1 MRDQLLDNIKKLQ
14 NRILDM
20 EPGEDYILYS
30 IKMDIL
36 ESLLESMK
44 FHYLIY
50 PILIKYLDGEI
61 SIDQMAEEISKHNK
75 EAKNGPE

>member
-1 MRDQLLDNIKKLQ
+1 
-14 NRILDM
+14 M